1 MRKISNIIA
10 KLLLIGV
17 MFYSFTPLVQDRFI
31 QKNNTEQL
39 IEDFFAVEK
48 KGDIAD
54 TVLEMQG
61 VLYIP
66 NIDVKLPVYTDTSE
80 HALSRGIGIIRG
92 SGKLTPE
99 PNTIPILT
107 SHNGSN
113 TSRLLV
119 NLEKVKQGDFFY
131 SKTEDNVVRKY
142 EVVDIRE
149 IEPINELDNM
159 YRPNDGNSYL
169 AIRTCTPVN
178 VNTHRLIVTG
188 QEVEFDY
195 MPEPELV
202 FSQYEMVMFSIGTI
216 ALILLMISFV
226 VDYKEVRHEATKK
239 NIDSNI
245 DNNFNHDSND

>member
-1 MRKISNIIA
+1 MKKISNIIA

-17 MFYSFTPLVQDRFI
+17 IIYSFTPLVQDRII

-39 IEDFFAVEK
+39 IEDFFTIKK

-54 TVLEMQG
+54 SILEMQG

-80 HALSRGIGIIRG
+80 HALSRGVGIIKG

-99 PNTIPILT
+99 LNKIPILT

-131 SKTEDNVVRKY
+131 SKTEDNIVRKY

-159 YRPNDGNSYL
+159 YRPNDGNNYL
-169 AIRTCTPVN
+169 AIRTCTPIN

-188 QEVEFDY
+188 KEVEFDY
-195 MPEPELV
+195 MPEPDLV
-202 FSQYEMVMFSIGTI
+202 FSQYEIVMFSVGMI
-216 ALILLMISFV
+216 ALILLIISFV
-226 VDYKEVRHEATKK
+226 LDYKEARNEVTKK
-239 NIDSNI
+239 NIDNNI
-245 DNNFNHDSND
+245 DNNFSSDSND

>member
-1 MRKISNIIA
+1 MKKISSIIA

-17 MFYSFTPLVQDRFI
+17 IIYSFTPLVQDRVI
-31 QKNNTEQL
+31 QKNDTEQL

-66 NIDVKLPVYTDTSE
+66 NIDVKLPVYTETSE
-80 HALSRGIGIIRG
+80 HALSRGVGIIRG
-92 SGKLTPE
+92 TGTLAPE
-99 PNTIPILT
+99 PDKIPILT

-119 NLEKVKQGDFFY
+119 NLEKVKLGDFFY
-131 SKTEDNVVRKY
+131 SRTEDNTVRKY

-159 YRPNDGNSYL
+159 YRPTNDGNSYV

-188 QEVEFDY
+188 KEVEFDY
-195 MPEPELV
+195 MPEPDLV
-202 FSQYEMVMFSIGTI
+202 FSQYEIVMFSVGMT
-216 ALILLMISFV
+216 ALILLIISFV
-226 VDYKEVRHEATKK
+226 LDFKEARREVTKK
-239 NIDSNI
+239 NID
-245 DNNFNHDSND
+245 NNFSSDSND

>member
-17 MFYSFTPLVQDRFI
+17 IIYCFTPLVQDRII
-31 QKNNTEQL
+31 QKNNNDQL
-39 IEDFFAVEK
+39 IEDFFTVKK

-54 TVLEMQG
+54 SVLEMQG

-80 HALSRGIGIIRG
+80 HALSRGVGIIKG
-92 SGKLTPE
+92 SGRLIPE
-99 PNTIPILT
+99 PNKIPILT

-119 NLEKVKQGDFFY
+119 NLEKVKEGDFFY
-131 SKTEDNVVRKY
+131 SKAEDGIVRKY

-159 YRPNDGNSYL
+159 YRPEDSNNYL
-169 AIRTCTPVN
+169 AIRTCTPIN
-178 VNTHRLIVTG
+178 VNSHRLIVTG
-188 QEVEFDY
+188 KEVEFDY
-195 MPEPELV
+195 MPEPDLV
-202 FSQYEMVMFSIGTI
+202 FSQYEIVMFSISVI
-216 ALILLMISFV
+216 AVILLISSFV
-226 VDYKEVRHEATKK
+226 LDYKEARREVNKESI
-239 NIDSNI
+239 NDNFSSGSNA
-245 DNNFNHDSND
+245 

>member
-17 MFYSFTPLVQDRFI
+17 IIYSFTPLVQDRII
-31 QKNNTEQL
+31 QKNNNNQL
-39 IEDFFAVEK
+39 IEDFFTVKK

-54 TVLEMQG
+54 SVLEMQG

-80 HALSRGIGIIRG
+80 HALSRGVGIIKG
-92 SGKLTPE
+92 SGRLIPE
-99 PNTIPILT
+99 PNKIPILT

-119 NLEKVKQGDFFY
+119 NLEKVKEGDFFY
-131 SKTEDNVVRKY
+131 SKAEDGIVRKY

-159 YRPNDGNSYL
+159 YRPEDGNNYL
-169 AIRTCTPVN
+169 AIR
-178 VNTHRLIVTG
+178 H
-188 QEVEFDY
+188 
-195 MPEPELV
+195 
-202 FSQYEMVMFSIGTI
+202 
-216 ALILLMISFV
+216 
-226 VDYKEVRHEATKK
+226 
-239 NIDSNI
+239 
-245 DNNFNHDSND
+245 